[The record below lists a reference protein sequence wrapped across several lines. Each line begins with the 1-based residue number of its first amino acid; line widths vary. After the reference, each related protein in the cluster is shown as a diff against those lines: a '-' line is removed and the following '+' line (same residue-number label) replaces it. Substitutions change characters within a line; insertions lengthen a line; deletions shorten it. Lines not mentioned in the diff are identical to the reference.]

1 MSRQSHNIVRE
12 PICGDA
18 NERGF
23 QSRTP
28 GHVTPH
34 RSGAATPNSGIHY
47 ASANIQQASFPM
59 TVSVRSGTSTPPRNA
74 WSGGESISGHVSS
87 RLGKGQFKFK
97 KTIDRKKLMF
107 LFDFVET
114 LAPYPNP
121 AQNQR
126 HQPKAQQQPSLAP
139 SPSQPP
145 Q

>member
-34 RSGAATPNSGIHY
+34 RSGAATPNSGINY
-47 ASANIQQASFPM
+47 GSANIQQASFPM
-59 TVSVRSGTSTPPRNA
+59 TVNVRSGTSTPPRNA

-87 RLGKGQFKFK
+87 SRLGKGRSELEK
-97 KTIDRKKLMF
+97 KQL
-107 LFDFVET
+107 
-114 LAPYPNP
+114 
-121 AQNQR
+121 
-126 HQPKAQQQPSLAP
+126 
-139 SPSQPP
+139 P
-145 Q
+145 QEVNGYF